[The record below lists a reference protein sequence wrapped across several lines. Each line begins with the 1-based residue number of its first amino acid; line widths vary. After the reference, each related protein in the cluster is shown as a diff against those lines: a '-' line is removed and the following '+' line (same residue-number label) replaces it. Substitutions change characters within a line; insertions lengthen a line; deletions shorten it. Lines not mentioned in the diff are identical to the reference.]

1 MKVKGYLLICLGTI
15 LIIVASSLFLYNL
28 NLEKEA
34 KGIADETIPE
44 LIREIEI
51 NQGKNSKT
59 LQQAEHRPQTN
70 QKPNEKYLELDSKK
84 YLGILTIPSLGL
96 ELPILANYVYKDLMK
111 APCIYSGS
119 PSEKMV
125 IAAHNFKAHFGNI
138 YKLSSG
144 EPIIFTDVEGTIF
157 RYETVLQ
164 EEVEEVDV
172 AQKLISDWDLTL
184 ITCNYLGNR
193 RVLVRCKKVE
203 I

>member
-1 MKVKGYLLICLGTI
+1 MKIKGYLLICLGTI
-15 LIIVASSLFLYNL
+15 LIVVATSLFLYNL
-28 NLEKEA
+28 NLEKKA
-34 KGIADETIPE
+34 KGIADETVPE
-44 LIREIEI
+44 LIKEIEK
-51 NQGKNSKT
+51 NQDKNSKN
-59 LQQAEHRPQTN
+59 LQQTEHRVETKQKDQTSH
-70 QKPNEKYLELDSKK
+70 KPNEK

-96 ELPILANYVYKDLMK
+96 ELPILENYVYRDLMK

-119 PSEKMV
+119 PLEKMV

-138 YKLSSG
+138 YKLSIG
-144 EPIIFTDVEGTIF
+144 EPIIFTEVEGTVF

-172 AQKLISDWDLTL
+172 AKKLISDWDLTL
-184 ITCNYLGNR
+184 ITCNYLGNK